1 MDDAFTRFVSER
13 GPALRRYAY
22 VLTGNS
28 YDADDL
34 VQEALVRLRA
44 AWPRVRR
51 PTDPE
56 GYVRTTMARLHIN
69 FWRKRRRERLT
80 VEPPERGQVDAG
92 IEEIDNRL
100 GLWRLV
106 ADLPPRQR
114 TVLVLRYHDGLA
126 DSTIAEMLGISPATV
141 RSQAMRA
148 LARLRA
154 QWPGPGETG
163 PGETGPGETGPGE
176 RGAGQTSPGEPTD
189 DAATGRRTTH
199 V

>member
-1 MDDAFTRFVSER
+1 MDDAFTRFVRER

-22 VLTGNS
+22 VLACNS

-44 AWPRVRR
+44 AWPRVHRQA
-51 PTDPE
+51 DPE

-69 FWRKRRRERLT
+69 AWRRLRREWLT
-80 VEPPERGQVDAG
+80 TQPPEGGQVDAG
-92 IEEIDNRL
+92 IDEIDNRL
-100 GLWRLV
+100 GLWQLV

-126 DSTIAEMLGISPATV
+126 DSAIAEMLGISAVTV

-148 LARLRA
+148 LSRLRE
-154 QWPGPGETG
+154 QWPGS
-163 PGETGPGETGPGE
+163 
-176 RGAGQTSPGEPTD
+176 ASGEPNGAD
-189 DAATGRRTTH
+189 TGRRTTH

>member
-1 MDDAFTRFVSER
+1 MDDAFTRFVSVR

-34 VQEALVRLRA
+34 VQEALVRLRS
-44 AWPRVRR
+44 AWPRVRQQA
-51 PTDPE
+51 DPE
-56 GYVRTTMARLHIN
+56 GYVRTTMARLHLN
-69 FWRKRRRERLT
+69 AWRRLRREWLT
-80 VEPPERGQVDAG
+80 TQPPERGQVDAG
-92 IEEIDNRL
+92 IDEIDNRL

-126 DSTIAEMLGISPATV
+126 DSAIAEMLGISAVTV

-148 LARLRA
+148 LARLRE
-154 QWPGPGETG
+154 QWPVPGTG
-163 PGETGPGETGPGE
+163 PGE
-176 RGAGQTSPGEPTD
+176 PT